1 MFSTNC
7 DSEKQ
12 MGAFQKPLQCQ
23 WSHIVA
29 KKLNK
34 HGNNHKFSL
43 CLIRQHIFG
52 ISVISKCSYNLMIEI

>member
-7 DSEKQ
+7 DFEKQ

-34 HGNNHKFSL
+34 NGNNHKFSL
-43 CLIRQHIFG
+43 PHQAAYFWHLCDIKMLLQ
-52 ISVISKCSYNLMIEI
+52 SDD